1 LSTPQPGKDAATI
14 AEYRLLNALIHDKAH
29 RRDSRV
35 HEELFVHETA
45 KSIYKAI
52 ESLDQLN
59 IQVTEASLLQEGN
72 ALDYSVNKA
81 IVDAVYN
88 FDTGTDTLD
97 DILAT
102 LASERVRLSL
112 QEHVRNLQA
121 AINKGGKLNYENVAQ
136 KLFDID
142 LVLQTGGGGNSVLQS
157 LPQWTDAYIE
167 DLKERAAGR
176 WRPYGDEL
184 LDRELIK
191 GAYPGAITTIAAA
204 TGQGKTTYVTNIV
217 NNLINM
223 QVPCIN
229 ATLELGSI
237 DVYDRLIA
245 IRRKIPLE
253 ALYSHDPDVINS
265 IISVVQEERKLLEE
279 NKNFYLVDEPS
290 LSLARLRPIIKE
302 FKQRTKSKTVTV
314 LVDLATQ
321 LREFTKSANG
331 MNMANSIEVAMNE
344 ANALA
349 KEENAHLIFIVQ
361 FNRDADSYKIS
372 SIDDLELLR
381 PSLND
386 IKNSQA
392 IAERSRVVL
401 GLFRKKPYADRS
413 LQHIPEAAEIEDIM
427 EVQILKS
434 TNGAVGKILKYY
446 FDGMYFSVTP
456 MLEDS
461 TAAIDIDY

>member
-1 LSTPQPGKDAATI
+1 
-14 AEYRLLNALIHDKAH
+14 
-29 RRDSRV
+29 
-35 HEELFVHETA
+35 
-45 KSIYKAI
+45 
-52 ESLDQLN
+52 
-59 IQVTEASLLQEGN
+59 
-72 ALDYSVNKA
+72 
-81 IVDAVYN
+81 
-88 FDTGTDTLD
+88 
-97 DILAT
+97 
-102 LASERVRLSL
+102 
-112 QEHVRNLQA
+112 
-121 AINKGGKLNYENVAQ
+121 
-136 KLFDID
+136 
-142 LVLQTGGGGNSVLQS
+142 
-157 LPQWTDAYIE
+157 
-167 DLKERAAGR
+167 
-176 WRPYGDEL
+176 
-184 LDRELIK
+184 
-191 GAYPGAITTIAAA
+191 
-204 TGQGKTTYVTNIV
+204 
-217 NNLINM
+217 M
-223 QVPCIN
+223 
-229 ATLELGSI
+229 
-237 DVYDRLIA
+237 
-245 IRRKIPLE
+245 
-253 ALYSHDPDVINS
+253 
-265 IISVVQEERKLLEE
+265 
-279 NKNFYLVDEPS
+279 DEPS

-331 MNMANSIEVAMNE
+331 MNMANSIDVAMNE
-344 ANALA
+344 ATALA
-349 KEENAHLIFIVQ
+349 KAENSHLIFIVQ

-446 FDGMYFSVTP
+446 FDGIYFSVTP